1 MRLYF
6 WGNGKGYQKALRNYI
21 RTEEISGF
29 IDNNP
34 KNFGQHFDGK
44 TIFRFKDV
52 QDDFDYII
60 VTVIYYAAI
69 EYQLRKH
76 DINMDKVIFYFDG
89 TQNEEKI
96 GAFFDI
102 KGWKID
108 LLEERLEKLERV
120 VNIRFHNLGYEVTD
134 RIQRNGYQFPILGDD
149 KEAVSRIVN
158 EKCSLIRFGDA
169 DFEIIAGYSC
179 VDYQKYNKNLASR
192 LKEVVKTDQEN
203 ILIAIANNYGNL
215 DLYSDEIADGIRGYM
230 TEETRSRHISLLN
243 LDKVYYNAYMFK
255 CYYPYKDKSRT
266 AERLELIKKIWSGRD
281 IILIEGAQTRTGQ
294 GNDLFDN
301 VKSTRRI
308 LCPTQNAYAKYEEI
322 LETAKALIKDELV
335 LCVLGPAGKV
345 LAYDLIS
352 CGHQV
357 VDIGQIDMD
366 YEWYRAGVGKKVPNP
381 TKYVSQ
387 LPPAEVE
394 DVNDKIYQS
403 QIIALIESTIDEDIS
418 K

>member
-1 MRLYF
+1 MKLYF
-6 WGNGKGYQKALRNYI
+6 WGIGKGCRKALHNYI
-21 RTEEISGF
+21 GTEEILGF

-34 KNFGQHFDGK
+34 ERTGQLFEGK
-44 TIFRFKDV
+44 KIYRFKDIK
-52 QDDFDYII
+52 DCFDYII
-60 VTVIYYAAI
+60 VTVMNYVAI
-69 EYQLRKH
+69 EYQFRQNKV
-76 DINMDKVIFYFDG
+76 DKDKVLFYFDG
-89 TQNEEKI
+89 SQDEKKI
-96 GAFFDI
+96 STFFDS
-102 KGWKID
+102 KSWKID
-108 LLEERLEKLERV
+108 ILEKRLEELETMAGIRL
-120 VNIRFHNLGYEVTD
+120 NNMGYEVAD
-134 RIQRNGYQFPILGDD
+134 KIRRDGYRFPIIRSSE
-149 KEAVSRIVN
+149 EAVNRIVN
-158 EKCSLIRFGDA
+158 EKCSMIRFGDGE
-169 DFEIIAGYSC
+169 FEMMAGNDR
-179 VDYQKYNKNLASR
+179 VNFQKYDRDLGNR
-192 LKEVVKTDQEN
+192 LKEVLQSEN
-203 ILIAIANNYGNL
+203 PDILIGIADNYGNL

-243 LDKVYYNAYMFK
+243 LDEVYYNAYMFK

-266 AERLELIKKIWSGRD
+266 DERLELIKKIWSDRD

-301 VKSTRRI
+301 VKSIRRI

-345 LAYDLIS
+345 LAYDLINY
-352 CGHQV
+352 GHQV

-366 YEWYRAGVGKKVPNP
+366 YEWYRAGAGKKVPNP

-403 QIIALIESTIDEDIS
+403 QIIALIVSTIDEDIS

>member
-1 MRLYF
+1 MKLYF
-6 WGNGKGYQKALRNYI
+6 WGNGNGYRKALRNYI
-21 RTEEISGF
+21 RTEEIMGF

-34 KNFGQHFDGK
+34 EYFGQHFDGK

-60 VTVIYYAAI
+60 VTVINYAAI

-89 TQNEEKI
+89 LQSEEKI
-96 GAFFDI
+96 GSFFDL

-108 LLEERLEKLERV
+108 LLEERLEKLERL
-120 VNIRFHNLGYEVTD
+120 VNIRFHNQGYEVAD
-134 RIQRNGYQFPILGDD
+134 RIQRDGYRFPILGEDE
-149 KEAVSRIVN
+149 EAVNRIVK
-158 EKCSLIRFGDA
+158 EKCSMIRFGDGE
-169 DFEIIAGYSC
+169 FELMAGNDC
-179 VDYQKYNKNLASR
+179 VNFQKYNKDLANR
-192 LKEVVKTDQEN
+192 LKEVVQTDQEN
-203 ILIAIANNYGNL
+203 VLIAIANNYGNL

-230 TEETRSRHISLLN
+230 TEETRSRHMSLLN

-266 AERLELIKKIWSGRD
+266 AERLEMIKKIWKDRD
-281 IILIEGAQTRTGQ
+281 IILIEGLQTRTGQ

-301 VKSTRRI
+301 VKSIRRI
-308 LCPTQNAYAKYEEI
+308 LCPTQNAYAKYQEI
-322 LETAKALIKDELV
+322 LETAKNLIKDELV

-345 LAYDLIS
+345 LAYDLAG
-352 CGHQV
+352 CGYQV
-357 VDIGQIDMD
+357 VDIGQMDMD
-366 YEWYRAGVGKKVPNP
+366 YEWYLAGEGKKVPNP

-394 DVNDKIYQS
+394 DVDDEVYHS
-403 QIIALIESTIDEDIS
+403 QVIACITE
-418 K
+418 